1 MRKQYAVIGL
11 GRFGLSLA
19 ATLAKAGNEVLVI
32 DTNEDIVQKYSDLF
46 THAVTADTTDE
57 QAIKAL
63 GLRNFDVVVVAIGHD
78 VQASVL
84 TTLLLKEIGV
94 KYIVAKADNQHHG
107 KMLEKIGADKVVFPE
122 RDMGKRIAHNLMA
135 AGVVEYIEVAQ
146 DLGLMETAVPASLQ
160 GISLLASDLRPK
172 YGITVLGIRRNGRI
186 LLSPSPEEVFREGD
200 ALILVGDSTGIHHF
214 EKDYCD

>member
-32 DTNEDIVQKYSDLF
+32 DTNEDIVQKHSDLF

-94 KYIVAKADNQHHG
+94 KYIVAKADNQYHG

-146 DLGLMETAVPASLQ
+146 DLGLMETTVPANLR

-200 ALILVGDSTGIHHF
+200 ALILVGDSTGIHRF

>member
-19 ATLAKAGNEVLVI
+19 STLAKAGNEVLVI
-32 DTNEDIVQKYSDLF
+32 DSNEDIVQKHSDLF

-57 QAIKAL
+57 QAIRAL
-63 GLRNFDVVVVAIGHD
+63 GLRNFDVIVVAIGHD

-94 KYIVAKADNQHHG
+94 RYIVAKADSQHHG
-107 KMLEKIGADKVVFPE
+107 KMLEKIGADRVVFPE
-122 RDMGKRIAHNLMA
+122 RDMGQRIAHNLMA
-135 AGVVEYIEVAQ
+135 ASVVEYIEVAQ
-146 DLGLMETAVPASLQ
+146 DLGLVEAAVPASLR
-160 GISLLASDLRPK
+160 GVSLLASDLRPR
-172 YGITVLGIRRNGRI
+172 YGITVLGIRRNGKI
-186 LLSPSPEEVFREGD
+186 LLSPNPEEIFREGD
-200 ALILVGDSTGIHHF
+200 TLILVGDSTGIHQF